1 MTLLFLRSPVPLFFS
16 VSVFFRVLFFLWSS
30 QHNSVHVFRSL
41 RSWPQAFQE
50 SWSSGHWQKMESIER
65 LFATQLPPK
74 GQWPTWQPGQPSAE
88 KACLS
93 VLLAQFSAI
102 AQPSQILKTPSQ
114 VAMQKKCTGG
124 VSFQNVKKWHFSL
137 TSKFHWATWWFRY
150 PASSWSRDLVIDI
163 DI

>member
-1 MTLLFLRSPVPLFFS
+1 
-16 VSVFFRVLFFLWSS
+16 
-30 QHNSVHVFRSL
+30 
-41 RSWPQAFQE
+41 
-50 SWSSGHWQKMESIER
+50 MESIER
-65 LFATQLPPK
+65 LFATQLPRK

-93 VLLAQFSAI
+93 VLLAQFTAI

-137 TSKFHWATWWFRY
+137 TSKFHWAENLMMVSL
-150 PASSWSRDLVIDI
+150 PGDSWSRDLIVILL
-163 DI
+163 